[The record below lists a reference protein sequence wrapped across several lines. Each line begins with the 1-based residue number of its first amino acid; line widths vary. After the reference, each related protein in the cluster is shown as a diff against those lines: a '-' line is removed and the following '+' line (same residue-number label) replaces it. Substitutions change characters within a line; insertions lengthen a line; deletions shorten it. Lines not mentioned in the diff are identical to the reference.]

1 MIYENLHII
10 CAVVIYLLL
19 LLCFFYSMNSN
30 DSDKS
35 NKSVS
40 TLVNEN
46 YKNADDYVESLIIA
60 TQNHDLASNTDST
73 STDSTSTD
81 STSTD
86 DLILDGEP
94 IKSNPIKQNPY
105 TIRQIRYPKEDLI
118 NSQKLLEDLEINGI
132 TFPFR
137 IRSAKD
143 ITRPLTVNEII
154 IYDSDALNKW
164 CSILAKDHELSLGIV
179 IQQAHSSTNNEYILS
194 CTDGIIDKLYIVSNP
209 LKSIALKNLSVQNKK
224 ILRKILYEQHKK
236 YGTVKMIVDVGFTCG
251 SLQNS
256 FHDDD
261 KFKIVGLCVKRDNNS
276 YSYPYNEIDIKLINK

>member
-10 CAVVIYLLL
+10 CAVVICLLL

-35 NKSVS
+35 NKFVS

-60 TQNHDLASNTDST
+60 TQNHDLDTNIDST
-73 STDSTSTD
+73 STN

-86 DLILDGEP
+86 DLILDTEP

-164 CSILAKDHELSLGIV
+164 CSILARDHELSLGIV
-179 IQQAHSSTNNEYILS
+179 IQQSHNSTKNEYILS

-236 YGTVKMIVDVGFTCG
+236 HGTVKMTVDVGFTCD

-261 KFKIVGLCVKRDNNS
+261 QFKIVGLCVKRDNNS